1 MFSSIF
7 LVRFNKNK
15 FSRAVSALLNLSLWG
30 EEEEEEE
37 RSGRGERNRKREDSS
52 EGEYDGSTDAAT
64 S

>member
-1 MFSSIF
+1 MGGERKID
-7 LVRFNKNK
+7 KNK

>member
-1 MFSSIF
+1 MH
-7 LVRFNKNK
+7 K